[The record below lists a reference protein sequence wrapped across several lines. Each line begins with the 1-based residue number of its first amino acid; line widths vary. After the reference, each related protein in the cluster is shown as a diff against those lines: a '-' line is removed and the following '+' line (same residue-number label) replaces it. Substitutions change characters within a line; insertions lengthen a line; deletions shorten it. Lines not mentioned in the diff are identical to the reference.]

1 KEVGS
6 SRPSNLGKTRPYPLE
21 SIMNL
26 AWISLFPFSPET
38 VVMESLPSNSTL
50 STVVS
55 NSTSTPCS
63 ANKSVKVLS
72 NSALGNCHV
81 QSQPSENFWL
91 KSKLHTSSPLKN
103 LAPNFFSK
111 FFLSTPSINPA
122 SSKCSI
128 HLGIRLSPITNLGN
142 FC

>member
-1 KEVGS
+1 
-6 SRPSNLGKTRPYPLE
+6 
-21 SIMNL
+21 
-26 AWISLFPFSPET
+26 
-38 VVMESLPSNSTL
+38 MESLPSNSTL

-111 FFLSTPSINPA
+111 FFLSTPSINPP

-128 HLGIRLSPITNLGN
+128 HLGIRLSQIKNLGN
-142 FC
+142 FCFSTILPFIPFCFNRKAPTAPEGPAPITSTSTFSVFIF

>member
-1 KEVGS
+1 
-6 SRPSNLGKTRPYPLE
+6 
-21 SIMNL
+21 
-26 AWISLFPFSPET
+26 
-38 VVMESLPSNSTL
+38 MESLPLHFTL

-55 NSTSTPCS
+55 HSTSTPCP

-72 NSALGNCHV
+72 HSALGNCHV
-81 QSQPSENFWL
+81 QSQPLANFWL
-91 KSKLHTSSPLKN
+91 KSKLHPSSPLQN

-142 FC
+142 FCFSTILTFMPFWSNMEAATAPEGPAPITSTSTFSVFIF